1 MEFEPLFHLVSR
13 LAFVFQIFTW
23 LYFALLIAVH
33 VGFAISVA
41 RDADELQRQQS
52 GPLIAGPLLWT
63 LATLLGGVFVAGL
76 YWAVNHSALSRREF
90 K

>member
-1 MEFEPLFHLVSR
+1 MKFDVPMNLGGPLHLFGLLY
-13 LAFVFQIFTW
+13 LALFVV
-23 LYFALLIAVH
+23 VH

-41 RDADELQRQQS
+41 RDAGQLQRQQS

-76 YWAVNHSALSRREF
+76 YWAVNHSALSRRDF